1 MIVDKN
7 FAFNE
12 NDLSQENF
20 DEFCQKG
27 FLVED
32 YVDEVGLI
40 YNGFKETYSSDRTF
54 KLTINPTLNC
64 NFRCWYCYETHNVR
78 SAMSNECLKRVMRC
92 IDRISKKY
100 RSLELAFFGGEP
112 LMQYSEIVKPLIE
125 YVHMVS
131 RASDMQYQVTFTTNG
146 FLISDEIID
155 DFKSFNIGVSQ
166 ITLDGGPSAHNKTRV
181 SRAGNSYEIIVA
193 NIIKMASAGF
203 PVILRVNVTKE
214 NIKGATEIVESF
226 KSVCKDAKRNINVLI
241 QQVWQDA
248 KNDILDEIW
257 SLYSEFL
264 KIGISPWRRRF
275 NFYSSCCYA
284 DMRHSAVINHDGKI
298 FKCTAIDFDQKSP
311 DGELQEDGGMD
322 IDSAFDARLKKRKEN
337 QLCKRCRILPVCNGG
352 CSKNVDQAGVSNYC
366 LHPTDDDKNK
376 VVKNIIREQLHM
388 SRLGIS
394 WKD

>member
-1 MIVDKN
+1 MKQSIFNNRIPLSSNTDILFNSFTELSLIVDKN

-166 ITLDGGPSAHNKTRV
+166 IPSN
-181 SRAGNSYEIIVA
+181 
-193 NIIKMASAGF
+193 
-203 PVILRVNVTKE
+203 VI
-214 NIKGATEIVESF
+214 
-226 KSVCKDAKRNINVLI
+226 
-241 QQVWQDA
+241 
-248 KNDILDEIW
+248 
-257 SLYSEFL
+257 
-264 KIGISPWRRRF
+264 
-275 NFYSSCCYA
+275 
-284 DMRHSAVINHDGKI
+284 
-298 FKCTAIDFDQKSP
+298 
-311 DGELQEDGGMD
+311 
-322 IDSAFDARLKKRKEN
+322 
-337 QLCKRCRILPVCNGG
+337 
-352 CSKNVDQAGVSNYC
+352 
-366 LHPTDDDKNK
+366 
-376 VVKNIIREQLHM
+376 
-388 SRLGIS
+388 
-394 WKD
+394 